1 MNASLPRTA
10 PAQDAWRTTDGR
22 VTLDVRH
29 AADAD
34 AVRAYDTDALR
45 RRFLVQSLF
54 RDDAIALTYSHVDRM
69 VIGGAMPVTEALDL
83 VALKPIGSPC
93 FLDRRELGI
102 VNVGGP
108 GSVEVDG
115 MSHALA
121 KLDSLYVGMGH
132 AGVRFRSA
140 DAADP
145 ARFYLVSAPA
155 HAREPTRRIGV
166 QETKRLRLGSADTAN
181 LRTIHQAIHP
191 EVMRSCQ
198 LVMGFTVL
206 DPGSVWNTMPAHRH
220 DRRCE
225 VYFYFDVGTDARVLH
240 LMGEPGET
248 RHLVVANEEAVIS
261 PVWSIHS
268 GVGTRAYAFV
278 WAMAGDN
285 VDYTDMDAVAMDE
298 LR

>member
-1 MNASLPRTA
+1 M
-10 PAQDAWRTTDGR
+10 
-22 VTLDVRH
+22 
-29 AADAD
+29 
-34 AVRAYDTDALR
+34 
-45 RRFLVQSLF
+45 
-54 RDDAIALTYSHVDRM
+54 
-69 VIGGAMPVTEALDL
+69 
-83 VALKPIGSPC
+83 
-93 FLDRRELGI
+93 
-102 VNVGGP
+102 
-108 GSVEVDG
+108 
-115 MSHALA
+115 
-121 KLDSLYVGMGH
+121 
-132 AGVRFRSA
+132 
-140 DAADP
+140 
-145 ARFYLVSAPA
+145 
-155 HAREPTRRIGV
+155 
-166 QETKRLRLGSADTAN
+166 RLGSADSAN

-225 VYFYFDVGTDARVLH
+225 VYFYFDVGADARVLH

-285 VDYTDMDAVAMDE
+285 VDYTDMDAVAMGE